1 MRMIKVV
8 FIDVDNTLLDFDKS
22 AKLSMQAGFEDL
34 GLHFEDFM
42 FDRFRTINLDM
53 WREMEK
59 GNLTKEELIRTRW
72 QNVFDDL
79 GIVANGVEFEE
90 KFRIYLNEIAVE
102 VDGAKDA
109 LKYLASKY
117 TVCVASNA
125 PYEQQIHRLQ
135 SADMIKYIDKVFVS
149 EKIGFPKPRKEFF
162 DACFIDSPFRPD
174 DAIMIGDS
182 LTADIK
188 GAREYGIKTCWYN
201 HYNENTDS
209 IGCDYIIS
217 SLNEIKRIL

>member
-1 MRMIKVV
+1 MIKVV

-22 AKLSMQAGFEDL
+22 AKLSMQKGFEYF
-34 GLHFEDFM
+34 GLPFEDFM

-53 WREMEK
+53 WIEMEK
-59 GNLTKEELIRTRW
+59 GNITKEELIRTRW

-79 GIVANGVEFEE
+79 GLKACGVAFEE
-90 KFRIYLNEIAVE
+90 KFRILLNEIAIE

-109 LKYLASKY
+109 LAYLASKY

-125 PYEQQIHRLQ
+125 PYEQQLHRLG
-135 SADMIKYIDKVFVS
+135 SADMLKYIDKVFVS

-162 DACFIDSPFRPD
+162 DACFWGSQYRPED
-174 DAIMIGDS
+174 TIMIGDS

-188 GAREYGIKTCWYN
+188 GARDYGMKTCWYN
-201 HYNENTDS
+201 HYNENTDNKD
-209 IGCDYIIS
+209 CNYIIS
-217 SLNEIKRIL
+217 SLNEIKHIL